1 MCTLF
6 GGGRYGTRPISAV
19 AAPLVAD
26 EEGSAPVTVLAHID
40 GPSAWSPVV
49 TVKPLRALGPYFSA
63 PALLAHAHG
72 AVCSSSRLSSC
83 GCCVLSML
91 PGDVSVQRTL
101 GCGASVQA
109 REEAGGQS
117 RPPAIPQ
124 LPLPPLA

>member
-6 GGGRYGTRPISAV
+6 GGDRYGTRPISAV

-49 TVKPLRALGPYFSA
+49 TAQRLRALGPDFSA
-63 PALLAHAHG
+63 PALLARAHG

-83 GCCVLSML
+83 GCCVLPML
-91 PGDVSVQRTL
+91 PGDVSVQR
-101 GCGASVQA
+101 A
-109 REEAGGQS
+109 RGWWSERS
-117 RPPAIPQ
+117 SP
-124 LPLPPLA
+124 